1 MQQILDVEKFEA
13 LQEILVR
20 EIIEQIRFKLAQG
33 GITGDL
39 LRELTG
45 EIAFSVTSSIDG
57 QANIEQDG
65 LHVNPYLA
73 FIGEEQEIIHCGEN
87 SFSHEFV
94 ADVMKK
100 VFSN

>member
-1 MQQILDVEKFEA
+1 MQQILDIEKFEQ

-33 GITGDL
+33 GITGDT

-57 QANIEQDG
+57 QANIADDG
-65 LHVNPYLA
+65 LHVHPYLA
-73 FIGEEQEIIHCGEN
+73 FIGDENEVIHCGEN
-87 SFSHEFV
+87 SFTHELV
-94 ADVMKK
+94 ADVMQK